1 LADYQTLK
9 EATEEQLTALSEP
22 AQLAA
27 AAIDLGMA
35 PAPATGYLVLA
46 EGVVTPLAPAGE
58 ESAEGQAAEGQAAEE
73 SATGEAAPVDDAVP
87 AANGANSEAGTE
99 TG

>member
-1 LADYQTLK
+1 LEAELADYQTLK

-27 AAIDLGMA
+27 AARELGMA

-46 EGVVTPLAPAGE
+46 EGVVTPLAPAGQE
-58 ESAEGQAAEGQAAEE
+58 PAEGQDAEE

-87 AANGANSEAGTE
+87 AADAASSEAGTE
-99 TG
+99 AG